1 MYCGKFR
8 SIFFRQWVY
17 ARFPPPPET
26 SSSGIPPSSLYCV
39 QKSTSRASPAARN
52 RKMAASP
59 AVRLLLDCANAF
71 VPCTSKPVPTVA
83 PAAVSP
89 VFRKL
94 RRFPLLIGVVFS
106 FISIL
111 FHNCPNCA
119 TGLLLHFRREMLEHL
134 LHVFVK
140 TLNVLIGFVR

>member
-59 AVRLLLDCANAF
+59 AVRLVLDCANAL
-71 VPCTSKPVPTVA
+71 VPCASKPTPTVA
-83 PAAVSP
+83 PAADSP
-89 VFRKL
+89 VLRKL
-94 RRFPLLIGVVFS
+94 RRFAFLIRFVFS
-106 FISIL
+106 FIMVL
-111 FHNCPNCA
+111 FHKMFKLPYFVA
-119 TGLLLHFRREMLEHL
+119 TSFPVGNDRTFFAHPS
-134 LHVFVK
+134 
-140 TLNVLIGFVR
+140 

>member
-26 SSSGIPPSSLYCV
+26 SLSGIPPSSLYCV
-39 QKSTSRASPAARN
+39 QKSTSKASPAARN

-71 VPCTSKPVPTVA
+71 VSSSTKPAPTVA

-89 VFRKL
+89 AFRKL
-94 RRFPLLIGVVFS
+94 RRFPLLIRLEFLFMSV
-106 FISIL
+106 L
-111 FHNCPNCA
+111 FHKFVQI
-119 TGLLLHFRREMLEHL
+119 GLLQ
-134 LHVFVK
+134 
-140 TLNVLIGFVR
+140 I